1 MIHPV
6 NAHELA
12 QIASKVGA
20 DILEG
25 VLRYPSDTGGWSL
38 GDLHLSEHRDRYRDQ
53 RPVLIIAPVGEAE
66 PATYT
71 CGVCGFVMNEAGD
84 GLVRK
89 LIAEQVAGDQE
100 QKMQSLIDEVEAF
113 LSEDEGELPGWS

>member
-1 MIHPV
+1 M
-6 NAHELA
+6 
-12 QIASKVGA
+12 
-20 DILEG
+20 
-25 VLRYPSDTGGWSL
+25 
-38 GDLHLSEHRDRYRDQ
+38 Q
-53 RPVLIIAPVGEAE
+53 RPILITIRIGEAE

-71 CGVCGFVMNEAGD
+71 CGVCGFGMSELGD